1 MEKKYELV
9 KENTKVLEDGTVLY
23 QIRVLRDGIYP
34 RVGDLGGYIESEE
47 NLSQEGRCWVDASS
61 MVYGKAIVSEDAS
74 VDHGSI
80 VRGTSDLNRP
90 TKVSGNA
97 SLYNSIVFDGASVFG
112 RTYLKDASIGKNGNV
127 STNSSWL
134 QVGDCDTAYDTIDGC
149 LVYTKGRVVSV
160 EEYTKNSEV
169 LRNILDVYFAGPE
182 GIEFWDKSDFMLRVL
197 RRQAKAFIPQ
207 SSINIER
214 STGFDAMIDGLSEA
228 KRALLKDY
236 IEQLKEYEE

>member
-1 MEKKYELV
+1 MEKKYELLKDDV
-9 KENTKVLEDGTVLY
+9 KTLDDSTKLY
-23 QIRVLRDGIYP
+23 RIRAVADVSYH
-34 RVGDLGGYIESEE
+34 RVGDLGGYVESED
-47 NLSQEGRCWVDASS
+47 NLSQTGSCWVDASS

-80 VRGTSDLNRP
+80 VRGTSDLKRP
-90 TKVSGNA
+90 TQVAGDA

-134 QVGDCDTAYDTIDGC
+134 QIGGCDTAYDTNDGC

-169 LRNILDVYFAGPE
+169 LRNMLDVYFAGPE
-182 GIEFWDKSDFMLRVL
+182 GIEFWDKSDFMLCVL
-197 RRQAKAFIPQ
+197 RRQAKAFNLDYMQGIT
-207 SSINIER
+207 I
-214 STGFDAMIDGLSEA
+214 STAGLSDET
-228 KRALLKDY
+228 KELLRDY
-236 IEQLKEYEE
+236 FE